1 MEHNLKREI
10 TKNNGNSNLK
20 KLISAVGK
28 NRFFRFMDE
37 KGIFCFLLSFIIP
50 VAVMI
55 YVFAQNG
62 IHPFGDRQIL
72 VVDSWHQYFP
82 FFRVEREKLMDGGS
96 FLYSWQNGMGTNF
109 LSLISYYASSPL
121 NWLSVFFSD
130 ENARDA
136 FTFIL
141 IAKIGFSGAFFSCF
155 LRYTYKRKDISICI
169 FSAMFALCS
178 YVLGYYWNVMWF
190 DTVALFPLVMT
201 GVVAICRERKWKLFT
216 FSLALS
222 LISSYYV
229 GYFTC
234 IFCIFMFA
242 AAGIIE
248 PKGIKDFFIK
258 LYIMVRSSLLGIALS
273 AFITLPAYFGLQLTY
288 SANNV
293 FPQDT
298 TFYEKWTDL
307 FANLLS
313 FSQPAKVEGLPN
325 FACGMLAVFLFGV
338 FVFSLGIK
346 IREKISV
353 LVMLS
358 VIVVSCNMNKLNYIW
373 HGFHFTN
380 QIPYRFAFIFSFV
393 LVAAAF
399 RAYDVMMKKG
409 ITVYQIVLSLIAP
422 SVIFYLNYRK
432 NPDDFS
438 FVGANKTVF
447 IIAVAITLALAV
459 CSSVFSKKSRNNII
473 FIPVLAVVWGTFFMF
488 YTDSD
493 DHIKFED
500 FFNKEKTDALQASL
514 IVTSLFLLVFVLVK
528 IINIKNQS
536 VRSHVTSIG
545 LACVLGFELVGNA
558 CIGVQTVDTSSYTS
572 YPDKNEQVQSL
583 LSYADENDDSLFYR
597 TEMTGSYTLNDSSLY
612 GYYGISQ
619 FSSAANV
626 SVTKFMKRMGIYASE
641 AGNRY
646 YYRISTPVFNSIF
659 GLKYIISK
667 KGALQSEEMSL
678 STEKETDN
686 VYLYK
691 NNYPLSLGF
700 MMNDDI
706 LNISGKPSA
715 NPFEYQNTIIKLA
728 TGVEG
733 CFTAQP
739 VALVDYKNM
748 EVKKSGFGNYSFTR
762 ENQNLVSSSVYSY
775 DGVENAYLYGYATNG
790 GCDKLN
796 VKCDNVTVD
805 SDVSVEDYPIVFPMG
820 NGQKGSTSTVEIFAK
835 SDSSSGSYRLMVYAL
850 KKDIFEEAYNN
861 LADEQLEITSF
872 SDTEITGNIN
882 VLNDGMMF
890 LSIPYEKGWTVYVDG
905 EEAETTEVLSAMLGV
920 KLGAGQHS
928 IKLKYTPEGLVAGI
942 AVSCTAMLLC
952 GAVVFFDIKR
962 RKKKRS
968 QQDLSESETDNEE
981 ISEDIQININETEAE
996 NAESESDD
1004 SLQGD

>member
-1 MEHNLKREI
+1 MEHNLKRET
-10 TKNNGNSNLK
+10 TKNNENSNFK
-20 KLISAVGK
+20 KMISAVGR

-50 VAVMI
+50 VAIMI
-55 YVFAQNG
+55 YAFAQNG

-136 FTFIL
+136 FTLIL

-190 DTVALFPLVMT
+190 DTVAMFPLVMT

-248 PKGIKDFFIK
+248 PKGIKDFFVK
-258 LYIMVRSSLLGIALS
+258 LYIMVRSSVLGIALS
-273 AFITLPAYFGLQLTY
+273 AFMTLPAYFGLQLTY
-288 SANNV
+288 SANNI
-293 FPQDT
+293 FPKET
-298 TFYEKWTDL
+298 VFYEKWTDL
-307 FANLLS
+307 FSNLLS

-353 LVMLS
+353 LAMLAI
-358 VIVVSCNMNKLNYIW
+358 IVVSCNMNKLNYIW

-409 ITVYQIVLSLIAP
+409 ITVYQIILSLIAP

-432 NPDDFS
+432 NPEDFS
-438 FVGANKTVF
+438 FVGANRTVF
-447 IIAVAITLALAV
+447 IVAVAVTVLIAV
-459 CSSVFSKKSRNNII
+459 CSAVFGKKSINGIV
-473 FIPVLAVVWGTFFMF
+473 FVPVLAVAWGTFFMF

-500 FFNKEKTDALQASL
+500 FFVKEKTDALQASL
-514 IVTSLFLLVFVLVK
+514 IVTAMFLLVFVLVK

-536 VRSHVTSIG
+536 IRSHVTSVG

-572 YPDKNEQVQSL
+572 YPDRNEQVQNL

-626 SVTKFMKRMGIYASE
+626 SVTKLMKRMGIYASE

-646 YYRISTPVFNSIF
+646 YYRLSTPVFNSLF

-667 KGALQSEEMSL
+667 KGALMSEKMAL
-678 STEKETDN
+678 SKEKEVNN

-700 MMNDDI
+700 MMNEDI
-706 LNISGKPSA
+706 LDISEKPFA
-715 NPFEYQNTIIKLA
+715 NPFEYQNEIVKLA

-739 VALVDYKNM
+739 VALVEYKNM

-762 ENQNLVSSSVYSY
+762 ENQNLTSSSVYSY
-775 DGVENAYLYGYATNG
+775 DGVENGYLYGYATNG
-790 GCDKLN
+790 SCDKIN
-796 VKCDNVTVD
+796 VRCDGVTVD
-805 SDVSVEDYPIVFPMG
+805 SDVSIEDYPIVFPMG
-820 NGQKGSTSTVEIFAK
+820 NGQKGSTSDVEIFAK
-835 SDSSSGSYRLMVYAL
+835 SDSSSGSYRLMTYAL
-850 KKDIFEEAYNN
+850 KTDVFEEAYRN

-872 SDTEITGNIN
+872 SDTEITGDIN
-882 VLNDGMMF
+882 VINDGVMF

-905 EEAETTEVLSAMLGV
+905 EKAETTEVLSAMLGV
-920 KLGAGQHS
+920 KLSAGQHS
-928 IKLKYTPEGLVAGI
+928 IKLKYVPEGFVEGI
-942 AVSCTAMLLC
+942 AVSCTAVVLC
-952 GAVVFFDIKR
+952 GVVMFIDTRR
-962 RKKKRS
+962 RKKRKC
-968 QQDLSESETDNEE
+968 QQELPETETGDEE
-981 ISEDIQININETEAE
+981 ISEDIRVDTETEAE
-996 NAESESDD
+996 NAESESNDG
-1004 SLQGD
+1004 LQGD

>member
-1 MEHNLKREI
+1 MEDNLKRE
-10 TKNNGNSNLK
+10 TTETAGDLK
-20 KLISAVGK
+20 KVISALGR

-37 KGIFCFLLSFIIP
+37 KGIFCFLLSFAIP

-55 YVFAQNG
+55 YAFAQNG

-82 FFRVEREKLMDGGS
+82 FFRVEREKLLNGGS
-96 FLYSWQNGMGTNF
+96 FLYSWQNGIGTNF

-155 LRYTYKRKDISICI
+155 LRYTYRRKDISICI

-190 DTVALFPLVMT
+190 DTMAMFPLVMT

-222 LISSYYV
+222 LVSSYYI

-258 LYIMVRSSLLGIALS
+258 LYIMVRSSVLGIALA
-273 AFITLPAYFGLQLTY
+273 AFMLIPAYLGLQLTY
-288 SANNV
+288 SANNI
-293 FPQDT
+293 FPKET

-325 FACGMLAVFLFGV
+325 FACGILAVFLFGV

-353 LVMLS
+353 LVMLA

-409 ITVYQIVLSLIAP
+409 ITVYQLVLSLIAP

-432 NPDDFS
+432 NPEDFAFS
-438 FVGANKTVF
+438 STNKTVF
-447 IIAVAITLALAV
+447 IIAVAVTVVLAV
-459 CSSVFSKKSRNNII
+459 CSSVFGKKSRNSII
-473 FIPVLAVVWGTFFMF
+473 FIPVLAVVWGMFFML

-493 DHIKFED
+493 DHIKFDD
-500 FFNKEKTDALQASL
+500 FFDKEKTDALQAS
-514 IVTSLFLLVFVLVK
+514 IIIAALFLLVFALVK

-536 VRSHVTSIG
+536 LRSHVTSIG

-558 CIGVQTVDTSSYTS
+558 CIGVQTVDTSGYTS
-572 YPDKNEQVQSL
+572 YPDKNEQVQEL
-583 LSYADENDDSLFYR
+583 LSYAHENDDSLFYR
-597 TEMTGSYTLNDSSLY
+597 TEMTKSYTLNDSSLY

-626 SVTKFMKRMGIYASE
+626 SVTKLMKRLGLYASE

-646 YYRISTPVFNSIF
+646 YYRISTPVVNSIL

-667 KGALQSEEMSL
+667 KGALQSEEMAL
-678 STEKETDN
+678 NAEKETND

-700 MMNDDI
+700 MMNEDI
-706 LNISGKPSA
+706 LSMSGKPAA
-715 NPFEYQNTIIKLA
+715 NPFEYQNDIIQLA
-728 TGVEG
+728 TGIEG

-748 EVKKSGFGNYSFTR
+748 TVTKNGYGNYTFTR
-762 ENQNLVSSSVYSY
+762 ENDNLSASSVYSY
-775 DGVENAYLYGYATNG
+775 DGVENGYLYGYATNG
-790 GCDKLN
+790 SCDKLN
-796 VKCDNVTVD
+796 VRCDGVTVD
-805 SDVSVEDYPIVFPMG
+805 SEVSIEDYPVVFPMG
-820 NGQKGSTSTVEIFAK
+820 NGQKGSTSDVEIFAK
-835 SDSSSGSYRLMVYAL
+835 SDSTSGSYKLMVYSL
-850 KKDIFEEAYNN
+850 KKDVFEEAYKN

-882 VLNDGMMF
+882 ALNDGVMF
-890 LSIPYEKGWTVYVDG
+890 LSVPYEKGWTVYVDG
-905 EEAETTEVLSAMLGV
+905 EKAKTTKVLDSMLGV
-920 KLGAGQHS
+920 KLSAGQHS
-928 IKLKYTPEGLVAGI
+928 IKMKYTPDGFVTGI
-942 AVSCTAMLLC
+942 VVSCTALVLC
-952 GAVVFFDIKR
+952 GIVMFFDIKR
-962 RKKKRS
+962 RKKKES
-968 QQDLSESETDNEE
+968 QPDSSESEIAENA
-981 ISEDIQININETEAE
+981 DIPENIHETEAE
-996 NAESESDD
+996 DEKSESDD
-1004 SLQGD
+1004 IIQGD